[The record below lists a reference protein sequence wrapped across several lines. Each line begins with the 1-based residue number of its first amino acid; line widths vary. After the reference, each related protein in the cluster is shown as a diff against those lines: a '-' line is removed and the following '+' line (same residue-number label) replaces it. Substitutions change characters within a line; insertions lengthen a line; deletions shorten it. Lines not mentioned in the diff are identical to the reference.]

1 MTNELRINPISVSKD
16 EIDSL
21 VNQMMESGDP
31 SIDSE
36 LFHSS
41 GKKAGRYRNGC
52 RRWARMEISLNKVR
66 KAYAKIGVTDIRCG
80 TCSHSHYHG
89 QDTVTMSRHAN
100 DFNGRIFNIK
110 GTFEC
115 SKQYGLDS
123 GESAYVKDGDVCL
136 CFEASNALMSNAN
149 GERPNFVWD
158 VTYSANEIEINEY
171 FARLNKARKEK
182 ADREEMK
189 RRKVREKKIAERD
202 KNIILNIVKT
212 EKCEL

>member
-1 MTNELRINPISVSKD
+1 MANELLINPIFVPKD

-21 VNQMMESGDP
+21 VNQLMESGDP

-41 GKKAGRYRNGC
+41 GEKAGRYRNGC
-52 RRWARMEISLNKVR
+52 RRWARMEIPLNKVR
-66 KAYAKIGVTDIRCG
+66 TAYAKIGVADIRCG

-89 QDTVTMSRHAN
+89 QDTVTISRHAN

-110 GTFEC
+110 GTFKC
-115 SKQYGLDS
+115 SEQYGLDS

-136 CFEASNALMSNAN
+136 CFEASNALMSNAT

-158 VTYSANEIEINEY
+158 VTYSDGEIEQYNIEINEY
-171 FARLNKARKEK
+171 LARLNKARKEK

-189 RRKVREKKIAERD
+189 RRTVREKKIAERD
-202 KNIILNIVKT
+202 KTHYSEHSKD
-212 EKCEL
+212 